1 MRPFATTK
9 IPMHMNEL
17 VGKHFRTHPNI
28 QKWTDKNSK
37 DNNHK
42 DPSPNIIKH
51 KNKDKNT
58 QEISNQLNN
67 N

>member
-9 IPMHMNEL
+9 IPMYMDKF
-17 VGKHFRTHPNI
+17 VGKHFRTHPNL
-28 QKWTDKNSK
+28 QKRTDKISK